1 MIYSIDKE
9 PTVFRLLR
17 KLNLL
22 LFLLALWQG
31 YLLWNVQ
38 PANAQPAKFLGR
50 PYYGG
55 GQWGIARTASMDHD
69 LPNYDKNGVFVNYDG
84 QTSTTMP
91 CPNLC
96 YDGHPA
102 FDIALNYQPVVA
114 SANGTI
120 VYAGWENPNNHDG
133 INLGLISKIQ
143 HNNNHQTIYGHLSEI
158 RYMTGRTVGRWQIGT
173 SGTTGNSSGPHLHFE
188 VLRWH
193 NNAYR
198 VTDPYGWNGTY
209 ADPNSNTN
217 GPSYWLW
224 LDMPDR
230 ELPVP
235 NRTTL
240 HTVDDGAVND
250 TTDRFDISCLSGGAS
265 GFGTGSTGNAINSD
279 LYWTFTEGTGV
290 DCWVNWR
297 TPNLPSSGQYEV
309 EVYVPLW
316 SDVTNQSHATRAHAA
331 RYRIIHANG
340 EETIV
345 LDQHRI
351 GYSRDANQVV
361 HWTGP
366 GVWIS
371 LGRYDFSAGLSSTQL
386 VQLADTAFVP
396 ANSTYGQ
403 PLDSD
408 QGRLLVI
415 DAVRWVRIQ

>member
-1 MIYSIDKE
+1 M
-9 PTVFRLLR
+9 FRLLR

-31 YLLWNVQ
+31 HALWNVEL
-38 PANAQPAKFLGR
+38 ANAQPAVFLGR

-55 GQWGIARTASMDHD
+55 GTTGIGLNARFDHSQ
-69 LPNYDKNGVFVNYDG
+69 PNGVANGVFTDYNGQQVNN
-84 QTSTTMP
+84 P
-91 CPNLC
+91 VCPPSC
-96 YDGHPA
+96 YDGHTGYDLP
-102 FDIALNYQPVVA
+102 LSYLPVVA
-114 SANGTI
+114 AADGTI

-133 INLGLISKIQ
+133 VNLGLMSKIQ

-173 SGTTGNSSGPHLHFE
+173 SGTTGNSTGPHLHFE
-188 VLRWH
+188 VRHWH
-193 NNAYR
+193 NNDYR
-198 VTDPYGWNGTY
+198 VTDPYGWNGSG

-217 GPSYWLW
+217 GPSHWLW
-224 LDMPDR
+224 LDWPAR

-240 HTVDDGAVND
+240 HTLDDGPVND
-250 TTDRFDISCLSGGAS
+250 TTDRFDIACLSGGAS
-265 GFGTGSTGNAINSD
+265 GFGTGSTSNAINSD

-297 TPNLPSSGQYEV
+297 TPNLPSTGQYEV

-316 SDVTNQSHATRAHAA
+316 ASVQNHGYATRAHAA
-331 RYRIIHANG
+331 RYRIVHANG
-340 EETIV
+340 EDTIV
-345 LDQHRI
+345 LDQHRL
-351 GYSRDANQVV
+351 GYSKDANNVV
-361 HWTGP
+361 HWSGP

-371 LGRYDFSAGLSSTQL
+371 LGRYDFSAGSSATQL

-396 ANSTYGQ
+396 ANNTYGQ
-403 PLDSD
+403 PLDPD
-408 QGRLLVI
+408 QGRLLLV